1 MAEWNAT
8 RYHEVSSPQQAW
20 GKKVLERLPL
30 EGAEHVL
37 DLGCGTGRITELIA
51 RRVPRGRVVGLDRS
65 EAMLETASGWLAEHA
80 ADVGLVRGDGAAL
93 PFARAFD
100 AVFSAATFHWIHDH
114 SALFRSIVTSLRP
127 GGWLVAQCG
136 GRGNLAQL
144 FGRAER
150 LMNERRFAPFFTD
163 WTEPAYYADVESTV
177 RRLKSAGF
185 ADVEVWLE
193 PAPTSFESGE
203 AFQQFISTVCV
214 RTHLSRLGMDDR
226 RPFLRD
232 LTLAAAEDTPRFT
245 LDYWRLNISARR
257 PS

>member
-1 MAEWNAT
+1 MAEWNAE

-20 GKKVLERLPL
+20 GKRVLERLPL
-30 EGAEHVL
+30 DGGEHVL
-37 DLGCGTGRITELIA
+37 DLGCGTGRITEAIA

-65 EAMLETASGWLAEHA
+65 EAMLETASRWLAEHA
-80 ADVGLVRGDGAAL
+80 PDVGLVLGDGASL

-127 GGWLVAQCG
+127 GGRLVAQCG
-136 GRGNLAQL
+136 GRGNLALL

-185 ADVEVWLE
+185 EDVEVWLE
-193 PAPTSFESGE
+193 AAPTPFES
-203 AFQQFISTVCV
+203 AAAYQQFVSTVCV
-214 RTHLSRLGMDDR
+214 RNHLSRLGMDDR
-226 RPFLRD
+226 HAFLRE

-245 LDYWRLNISARR
+245 LDYWRLNISASR